1 MGTGRQ
7 FSLRAGIRA
16 VAALLEASGNLRAC
30 KQQIPVRISPAPA
43 TVDRADT
50 AKPDS
55 AALLPALFAGDVG
68 AVAGA
73 GGFLAVGGLLRA
85 ACVPGYQPS
94 DDLGSGC
101 SQGRWA
107 NDRVQLPG
115 IGVLRDRGSQL
126 ADEGARLLAVHLHR
140 LGGQRKGA
148 RDSAVLIAVRRDLVR
163 GLQALLHS
171 RGARAVET
179 GLEGRRAHL
188 RRLVCPA
195 QRGLRARHLAE
206 AGVVRAQRTRSRS

>member
-1 MGTGRQ
+1 
-7 FSLRAGIRA
+7 
-16 VAALLEASGNLRAC
+16 
-30 KQQIPVRISPAPA
+30 
-43 TVDRADT
+43 
-50 AKPDS
+50 
-55 AALLPALFAGDVG
+55 
-68 AVAGA
+68 
-73 GGFLAVGGLLRA
+73 
-85 ACVPGYQPS
+85 S

-115 IGVLRDRGSQL
+115 IGVLRDRGSPL

-140 LGGQRKGA
+140 LGGERKGA

-179 GLEGRRAHL
+179 GLEGGRAHL

-206 AGVVRAQRTRSRS
+206 AGVVRAQRTRSRSVGGARSAAEPLSGGDLSGLYRQPWPWGNGRGCVL